1 MQRAKH
7 KQSDTRKT
15 RPSRQE
21 HPRIHAPMQYTPL
34 HVNVCSTNTGAAWT
48 KHWPGRRQDMP
59 EGQRGRLLRTTSN
72 VATQYPPP
80 PPLPPRPCSH
90 NILQARISTT
100 TNNKKKKNHLYTPA
114 HRRPLSP
121 RTCPHSPSPSPLH
134 SVRLHRHCL
143 LPRRAPA
150 RVGADGKAVR
160 VHSSVPRGG
169 NEKRTA
175 TNDHGRTSRPLSPPG
190 VRLSPS
196 RKQHIEHRHRTRVSS
211 GPNALTW
218 GEWMG
223 DPPDAARGG
232 PGGLVSRSAAGRRA
246 ALHGSSIG
254 AGRTR
259 PRHFARRTSI
269 CQPVIGLAPCGSRPE
284 RRSARHRTARLR
296 AQRTPSFGSH
306 HGGGV
311 PHTAVAALDGR
322 HWLGSRNRPCQRRS
336 LAAVRHIAAPQVAF
350 RHRTNARSRS
360 GCASLAARRAPGPIF
375 SPSAILALLSVEADV
390 AHVVPGPFL
399 PFFSK
404 KGRRLRAPPGATATA
419 AWWPSALASP
429 GGSLATERLR
439 DDPQRAVRSVVFLGP
454 S

>member
-1 MQRAKH
+1 MAWPATRYARRPTRQAAADDQQRRHTISSTSASATSAVQPQH
-7 KQSDTRKT
+7 FASPNLHHHQQ
-15 RPSRQE
+15 QE
-21 HPRIHAPMQYTPL
+21 EEESPL
-34 HVNVCSTNTGAAWT
+34 HAG
-48 KHWPGRRQDMP
+48 
-59 EGQRGRLLRTTSN
+59 
-72 VATQYPPP
+72 PPP
-80 PPLPPRPCSH
+80 PAITTHVPTQPQPQPASLSSPSSPLPAAASCPCSCGRRREGGPGAFVRATRRQRETDSNERPRPH
-90 NILQARISTT
+90 E
-100 TNNKKKKNHLYTPA
+100 PA
-114 HRRPLSP
+114 SQ
-121 RTCPHSPSPSPLH
+121 
-134 SVRLHRHCL
+134 
-143 LPRRAPA
+143 PA
-150 RVGADGKAVR
+150 
-160 VHSSVPRGG
+160 
-169 NEKRTA
+169 
-175 TNDHGRTSRPLSPPG
+175 G

-390 AHVVPGPFL
+390 AHVVAGPFL

-404 KGRRLRAPPGATATA
+404 KGRRLRAPPAATATA

-429 GGSLATERLR
+429 GGSLATGRLR
-439 DDPQRAVRSVVFLGP
+439 DPQSALAVGPVGYPCPRCTLPVRLGGVSRRWLLP
-454 S
+454 YGLQGSDLPAHVNTQTEEPESSC